1 MISIAKCK
9 QQDKYYYFSPSFF
22 FLQLQFYAICQV
34 RNSKVALVAL

>member
-9 QQDKYYYFSPSFF
+9 QQDKYDFLGF

-34 RNSKVALVAL
+34 GNSKVALVAL